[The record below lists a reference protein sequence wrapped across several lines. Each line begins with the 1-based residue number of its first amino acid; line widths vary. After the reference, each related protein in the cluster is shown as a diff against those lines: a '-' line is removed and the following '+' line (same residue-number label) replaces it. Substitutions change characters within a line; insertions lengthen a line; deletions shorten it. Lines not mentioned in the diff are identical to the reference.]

1 MLLTNTFLAVLV
13 VFALVVQS
21 IDWTT
26 FAHFGHWTITEKE
39 AVATIGP
46 VLAIVEFL
54 TRVLLLP
61 ELLGNG
67 LQVLVAEFIGQIN
80 QSLC

>member
-21 IDWTT
+21 IDWAT
-26 FAHFGHWTITEKE
+26 FTHLGHWTITKE
-39 AVATIGP
+39 EAMATIGP

-54 TRVLLLP
+54 TRVLLFP